1 MDINVIFSFWLVSIL
16 FVLTPGADW
25 AYTISAGIAGD
36 KIIPAVSGLL
46 LGHLIAALIVVVG
59 LGAIL
64 ASHVMLMKFL
74 TLFGALYVVWI
85 AVSLYKNP
93 PVPAVYNGAASELGE
108 TPLKW
113 MKKGFIISGLNPK
126 VMLLFLA
133 LLPQFVFPT
142 FSFSI
147 TEQLLVLSII
157 HLIGCGFVY
166 WFIGVSARK
175 ILSNNPALAIKFGRL
190 SAIIL
195 FILGSLM
202 LFDSA
207 QKLLVH
213 LQ

>member
-93 PVPAVYNGAASELGE
+93 PVPANADQLRLIDRL
-108 TPLKW
+108 TD
-113 MKKGFIISGLNPK
+113 LNDR
-126 VMLLFLA
+126 
-133 LLPQFVFPT
+133 
-142 FSFSI
+142 
-147 TEQLLVLSII
+147 E
-157 HLIGCGFVY
+157 
-166 WFIGVSARK
+166 
-175 ILSNNPALAIKFGRL
+175 
-190 SAIIL
+190 
-195 FILGSLM
+195 
-202 LFDSA
+202 
-207 QKLLVH
+207 
-213 LQ
+213 